1 VWPAAILGAWIA
13 IVISG
18 PSPSDEERDELLR
31 ACSEAIAGRCTLSND
46 GEKSRG
52 SPDALA
58 VITHD
63 SNASRARAELG
74 RTGSA
79 WKKRDLTFADADSPK
94 ERWRALGL
102 TLATL
107 FGGPAQTPPV
117 RAAEQ
122 QKKPPRSAPRD
133 DAPAAAPSGDGFR
146 AARGFIRLGAAI
158 STSPALER
166 GPLRWGA
173 VIRGSVGPL
182 LDVVEPTV
190 AVGYGFRPGS
200 SRGLD
205 VRFLSASAGLSFPY
219 APAGVFTLR
228 LRLEAA
234 GEWIS
239 VSQTEPADS
248 GDRLVAGTL
257 FGLDAAWPARS
268 RFAAF
273 IGGELWMF
281 TGATAIHAG
290 EEKVASVPSRRWAT
304 TAGILLELD

>member
-1 VWPAAILGAWIA
+1 VWPAALLGAWIA

-18 PSPSDEERDELLR
+18 PSPTDEERDELLR
-31 ACSEAIAGRCTLSND
+31 ACSEAIDGRCTLSND
-46 GEKSRG
+46 GEKSQG

-63 SNASRARAELG
+63 ANGSRARAELG

-79 WKKRDLTFADADSPK
+79 WKKRDLTFAEADSPK

-107 FGGPAQTPPV
+107 FGGPAPPPLSAPDQ
-117 RAAEQ
+117 RQE
-122 QKKPPRSAPRD
+122 PPRSPPRD
-133 DAPAAAPSGDGFR
+133 DAPAAAPADEPFHG
-146 AARGFIRLGAAI
+146 ARGSMRVGAGI

-173 VIRGSVGPL
+173 LIRGSVGPL
-182 LDVVEPTV
+182 LDVFEPTV

-205 VRFLSASAGLSFPY
+205 VRFFNASAGLAFPY
-219 APAGVFTLR
+219 APAGSFVLR

-248 GDRLVAGTL
+248 GNRLVAGTL

-304 TAGILLELD
+304 AAGILLELD

>member
-1 VWPAAILGAWIA
+1 LWPAAILGAWIA

-46 GEKSRG
+46 GVKSQG

-58 VITHD
+58 VITQD

-79 WKKRDLTFADADSPK
+79 WKQRDLSFAEADSPK

-107 FGGPAQTPPV
+107 FGGPAPPPPV
-117 RAAEQ
+117 SAPEQ
-122 QKKPPRSAPRD
+122 RKETPRSLPRH
-133 DAPAAAPSGDGFR
+133 DAPAAPAEDGFR
-146 AARGFIRLGAAI
+146 AARSFMRIGVGI
-158 STSPALER
+158 STAPALEQ

-182 LDVVEPTV
+182 LEVIEPTL
-190 AVGYGFRPGS
+190 AVGYGFRPGT

-205 VRFLSASAGLSFPY
+205 VRFLTASAGLALPY

-239 VSQTEPADS
+239 VSQAAPADS
-248 GDRLVAGTL
+248 GGRLVAGTL
-257 FGLDAAWPARS
+257 FGLEAAWPARS
-268 RFAAF
+268 QFAAF
-273 IGGELWMF
+273 VGGELWMF

-304 TAGILLELD
+304 VAGFLLELD